1 MPNVL
6 RSAMKAANAASLC
19 EISPS
24 CSASRYFLSL
34 SLIFSLPPLM
44 RPSCTPDSTGLI
56 GPTYALSQYLTR
68 NSLRGVYAT
77 CGSMVARY
85 ANCFFAT
92 IGVSQAFAVFH
103 RYSEPLG
110 SDSRMKLRLTSQPR
124 SKPHL
129 DET

>member
-1 MPNVL
+1 MPSVL
-6 RSAMKAANAASLC
+6 RSAMNAAKAASLC

-34 SLIFSLPPLM
+34 SLTFSLPP
-44 RPSCTPDSTGLI
+44 
-56 GPTYALSQYLTR
+56 LTR

-85 ANCFFAT
+85 ANCFFAAM
-92 IGVSQAFAVFH
+92 GVNHALAVFH

-124 SKPHL
+124 SKPHF
-129 DET
+129 DETYPFDENMAVL